1 MPERGTRHKRYGGF
15 FFVETGTAMGV
26 MALLLTLLA
35 ISLHGFARFNRYQL
49 VRQHCI
55 AAAQA
60 QLDSMAV
67 TGEPI
72 AQADFD
78 RLWPNLSIS
87 TKKSPG
93 TGQWLGTE
101 LVKVTATGKSFRKT
115 VKIEMARY
123 ISLDEAA
130 VEGK

>member
-1 MPERGTRHKRYGGF
+1 MFNRVARYKRYGGF
-15 FFVETGTAMGV
+15 LFVEIGTAMGV

-35 ISLHGFARFNRYQL
+35 ISLHGFARFNRYQS
-49 VRQHCI
+49 VRQNCI

-60 QLDSMAV
+60 QLDSIAI

-72 AQADFD
+72 AHADFD

-87 TKKSPG
+87 ARKSPG
-93 TGQWLGTE
+93 AGQWLGTE
-101 LVKVTATGKSFRKT
+101 LVKVTATGKSFRKE

-123 ISLDEAA
+123 ISQDEAA

>member
-1 MPERGTRHKRYGGF
+1 MPERGSRYKRYGGF
-15 FFVETGTAMGV
+15 FFVEIGTAFGV
-26 MALLLTLLA
+26 LALLLTLLA
-35 ISLHGFARFNRYQL
+35 ISLQGFARFNRYQL
-49 VRQHCI
+49 VRQNCI

-60 QLDSMAV
+60 QLDCIAI

-72 AQADFD
+72 ARADFD

-93 TGQWLGTE
+93 SGQWLGTE
-101 LVKVTATGKSFRKT
+101 LVKVTATGKSFRKA

-123 ISLDEAA
+123 ISPNEAG

>member
-1 MPERGTRHKRYGGF
+1 MRRTGTRHERYGGF

-49 VRQHCI
+49 VRENCI

-60 QLDSMAV
+60 QLDSIAV

-87 TKKSPG
+87 TKRSPG

-101 LVKVTATGKSFRKT
+101 LVKVTATGKSFRNI

-123 ISLDEAA
+123 VLPNEAA
-130 VEGK
+130 IEGK

>member
-1 MPERGTRHKRYGGF
+1 MPDRGARHKRNGGF

-49 VRQHCI
+49 VRENCI

-60 QLDSMAV
+60 QLDSIAV

-123 ISLDEAA
+123 ISMDEAA